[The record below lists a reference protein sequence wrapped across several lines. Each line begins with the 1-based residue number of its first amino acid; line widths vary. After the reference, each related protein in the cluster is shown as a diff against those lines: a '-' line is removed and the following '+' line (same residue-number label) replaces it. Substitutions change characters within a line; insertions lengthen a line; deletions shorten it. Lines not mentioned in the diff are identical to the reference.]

1 MKLLLSDVRTFI
13 YLCSINLPMIDFK
26 SYSNLEH
33 HPSDLHYYLV
43 NKIVMLFLEIL
54 DETFDKI
61 INLSINWI

>member
-43 NKIVMLFLEIL
+43 NKIVMLFL
-54 DETFDKI
+54 
-61 INLSINWI
+61 